1 MLSGG
6 LTRSAGAALLILL
19 PAAVSGAQAPATFA
33 PRPPD
38 FFVQIWGD
46 AVADFNVRV
55 GAYFDLRTR
64 LEVGLPPL
72 AVTAN
77 PVDILVAEF
86 ALAANLRHARQG
98 TRRGNIFSDEIRAA
112 FRAALLP
119 LMDAETV
126 ATILEEN
133 PGSFDHRVDG
143 TYPKERS
150 LSTVPANVLAVLP
163 ELPADIQYRF
173 LGRHLVLHDTRAN
186 VIVDRMQC
194 AIACRD

>member
-1 MLSGG
+1 MRSRDLSA
-6 LTRSAGAALLILL
+6 AGAVILL
-19 PAAVSGAQAPATFA
+19 LASAAGAQTAVTPET
-33 PRPPD
+33 RPPD

-55 GAYFDLRTR
+55 SAYSDLRTS
-64 LEVGLPPL
+64 LEIGLPPL
-72 AVTAN
+72 EVTPN

-98 TRRGNIFSDEIRAA
+98 IRRGNIFSDDIRAA

-133 PGSFDHRVDG
+133 PGSFDHHVDG

-150 LSTVPANVLAVLP
+150 LSTVPANVLEVLP
-163 ELPADIQYRF
+163 ALPADIQYRF
-173 LGRHLVLHDTRAN
+173 LGRHLVLHDTSAN
-186 VIVDRMQC
+186 VIVDRMTC
-194 AIACRD
+194 AVPCR